1 MVLAFWRMKHALLRL
16 VLPSQTTLARWERT
30 RRRGLVRF
38 IVVTGGAWLGLSV
51 ILMAL
56 LELVRPF
63 GFFGGVANA
72 FRDSPIELV
81 GVLVGAS
88 LGVGLAICLFNEWAY
103 RVTRGRD
110 EP

>member
-1 MVLAFWRMKHALLRL
+1 
-16 VLPSQTTLARWERT
+16 
-30 RRRGLVRF
+30 VRF
-38 IVVTGGAWLGLSV
+38 TVVTGVAWLGLSV

-63 GFFGGVANA
+63 GFFAGVVSA
-72 FRDSPIELV
+72 FRASPIKFV

-88 LGVGLAICLFNEWAY
+88 LGFGLAICLFNEWAY
-103 RVTRGRD
+103 RVTRSRD